1 MTVTA
6 SGGADR
12 RNERALWLEA
22 VRDVAPLR
30 DRARPGPIPARPVAP
45 PEKPS
50 VAPPLPAASA
60 GPGFARLADLDRA
73 TAERLKRGRRAVEAQ
88 LDLHGLTQPE
98 AHRRLTEFV
107 ESCYRDG
114 RRCLLIVTGR
124 GLGPDGPG
132 VLKASVPR
140 WLTETSLRQ
149 RVLAVATAQP
159 RHGRA
164 GALYVLLR
172 RRR

>member
-73 TAERLKRGRRAVEAQ
+73 TAERLKRDRTAAAWRGRRALCVVA
-88 LDLHGLTQPE
+88 
-98 AHRRLTEFV
+98 AAA
-107 ESCYRDG
+107 
-114 RRCLLIVTGR
+114 LI
-124 GLGPDGPG
+124 
-132 VLKASVPR
+132 
-140 WLTETSLRQ
+140 RQ
-149 RVLAVATAQP
+149 SAKSWSPNFACCSAKWTLELVVCER
-159 RHGRA
+159 
-164 GALYVLLR
+164 
-172 RRR
+172 

>member
-45 PEKPS
+45 
-50 VAPPLPAASA
+50 
-60 GPGFARLADLDRA
+60 
-73 TAERLKRGRRAVEAQ
+73 AERLKRGRRAVEAQ

-159 RHGRA
+159 RHGGA